1 MKKTIPISDSTHAII
16 FTNHEK
22 QSYIMKTRKKF
33 HHKKTINKKFIY
45 DMN

>member
-22 QSYIMKTRKKF
+22 QSYIMRTR
-33 HHKKTINKKFIY
+33 KKFIY